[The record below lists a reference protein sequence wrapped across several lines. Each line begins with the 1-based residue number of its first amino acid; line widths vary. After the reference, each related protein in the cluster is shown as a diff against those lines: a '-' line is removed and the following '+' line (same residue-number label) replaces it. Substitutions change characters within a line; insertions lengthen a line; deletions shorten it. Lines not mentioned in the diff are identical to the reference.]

1 MLLTFSL
8 SLLKAESVL
17 SPRTPVGST
26 IAIRSAQMLR
36 VLSRCVQ
43 RVATIVALP
52 DWSTSIDAQI
62 ETLAR
67 TSTALHIKLTPFAM
81 QLLLLFHVQFS
92 IRWINP
98 LLHHLSW
105 MLTDIWISTTKLCTA
120 LSQWDTYQILV
131 CLRVGYHIICQH
143 ESGSWNG
150 QHVGGQAEQEQ
161 QTETEFHSVAFGS
174 DFCCDWCLLSDV
186 SPVYIAELSASWL

>member
-8 SLLKAESVL
+8 SLLEAESVL

-98 LLHHLSW
+98 LLHHLS
-105 MLTDIWISTTKLCTA
+105 
-120 LSQWDTYQILV
+120 
-131 CLRVGYHIICQH
+131 
-143 ESGSWNG
+143 
-150 QHVGGQAEQEQ
+150 
-161 QTETEFHSVAFGS
+161 
-174 DFCCDWCLLSDV
+174 
-186 SPVYIAELSASWL
+186 